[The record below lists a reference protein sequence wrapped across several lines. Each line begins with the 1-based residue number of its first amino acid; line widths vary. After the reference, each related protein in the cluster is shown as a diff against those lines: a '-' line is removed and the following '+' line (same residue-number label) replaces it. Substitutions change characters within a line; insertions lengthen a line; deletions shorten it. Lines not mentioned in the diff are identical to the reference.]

1 MILRACTVQGA
12 ELQHFMYIPMMKK
25 DSSGSTGW
33 RYWLNL
39 FFFGLAALGLSG
51 LVGVIFT
58 AYRSTLSYLHPPRR
72 RLTGLDTPAALG
84 IDYQEVELVTRD
96 GIRLAAWYSP
106 PSNGA
111 VILIGH
117 GLADARS
124 AFLHAMFAENG
135 YGVVA
140 WDFRAH
146 GQSGGEMTTLGYR
159 EALDVEAAL
168 DFSLEQ
174 EAVRQ
179 VGAWGGSMGGAAVIR
194 AASNRKEIEA
204 VVVDSAYAC
213 LEDELIWLVNYDIFT
228 PFIRFF
234 AERQTGLKISDL
246 CPEREIERIS
256 PRPVLIIH
264 GEADPVI
271 PVSASERLFEA
282 AGEPRFLWTE
292 PAVGHVGMRSTYP
305 EIYEDRVV
313 GFFDD
318 HLLNDSH

>member
-1 MILRACTVQGA
+1 MA
-12 ELQHFMYIPMMKK
+12 KN
-25 DSSGSTGW
+25 SSETTRW

-39 FFFGLAALGLSG
+39 LIFGLAALLLTGLA
-51 LVGVIFT
+51 GVIVT
-58 AYRSTLSYLHPPRR
+58 AYQSTQSYLHPPRR
-72 RLTGLDTPAALG
+72 QLTGLDTPAALG
-84 IDYQEVELVTRD
+84 IDYQEVDLVTRD
-96 GIRLAAWYSP
+96 GIKLAAWYSP

-124 AFLHAMFAENG
+124 ALLYAMFAENG
-135 YGVVA
+135 YGVLA

-146 GQSGGEMTTLGYR
+146 GESRGDLSTLGYK

-168 DFSLEQ
+168 DFSLDQ

-194 AASNRKEIEA
+194 AASGRNEIEA

-213 LEDELIWLVNYDIFT
+213 LEDELIWLANYDIVT

-234 AERQTGLKISDL
+234 AERQTGLKIRDI
-246 CPEREIERIS
+246 CPERQIGQIS

-264 GEADPVI
+264 GEEDPVI
-271 PVSASERLFEA
+271 PVNAAERLFEA

-292 PAVGHVGMRSTYP
+292 AAVGHVGMRSTYP
-305 EIYEDRVV
+305 EIYEQRVV

-318 HLLNDSH
+318 HLLNNTQ